1 MTTFYRNIRIVIPA
15 LILVW
20 QLPLAAQEVAQ
31 NVQNIAERE
40 IARRQAGIAQGKTA
54 LARGQAAMKKKDFAK
69 AHEEFRTAVDFLP
82 DALATAQLH
91 DEAVNG
97 FCDSG
102 VKLAEER
109 VAQGKAGEADAIA
122 REILSDRY
130 DPHCTAAQAFIT
142 RRQTNTVTQTDKQIE
157 TRTQTTS
164 TFLSKVEEVKSLLAD
179 AEAYYLAARYDL
191 AFKKY
196 EQVLTLDPYN
206 IAARRGEE
214 RINLAR
220 THYGEEAY
228 NETRSQELWK
238 VQKGWEEPVRRYG
251 QTIGGINDSFTRDV
265 SGTAG
270 INNKLNSI
278 IIPKIEFQD
287 ASVREAIDNLRQ
299 QAAAN
304 DPTTDG
310 KKGVDIVLGS
320 HVPAA
325 APVPVEPAAPLPNAS
340 PGASAAPVPVAPAP
354 TETGG
359 QITISLH
366 DIPLGEALRYIAN
379 QAGLKVKVEPYA
391 VLILPLSEQRNDLIT
406 KRYYVPPEFFG
417 GPMDIGYYLSSRGG
431 ASAGGKGSS
440 SSGGSSSAQTTEPLV
455 AEKILE
461 KNQATVVDTQASGA
475 SRSAASTKTTQQ
487 QLINDRQLVGR
498 AGARELLQSMG
509 IDFSAKG
516 SSALFL
522 PENGVM
528 IVRNTQDNLDM
539 VDALVEQANAS
550 RPKQVEIESKF
561 VEITQ
566 NNTKE
571 LGFDWLLGPFNIGG
585 HSVFGSGGAP
595 SASGANFPFVDPVTG
610 VPTGQFPLTAG
621 NRSGDFAISGNA
633 IDALLGGGVG
643 TAAVAPGIFG
653 LAGVFTDPQFQVVIR
668 ALNQKKGVDLLSAPR
683 ITTKSGQRAVI
694 EIVREFIYPQNF
706 TPAQI
711 PSLSS
716 TTTSTTI
723 LPTVVPVVVAPST
736 PTDFTT
742 RNTGVTLEV
751 EPVVGTDGTTIDL
764 NLVPQVV
771 EFEGFINYGSPISTV
786 NPSLFGLGTV
796 INQSIVLTE
805 NVINQPIFSTRKIN
819 TSVTVQ
825 DGQTVV
831 LGGLMREDVQKTED
845 RTPIIGDIPIVGR
858 LFRTNAEQ
866 HIKRNLVIFV
876 TAHLLNPAGQVITQ
890 EEDEETQELRP
901 PVLPEAPY
909 YKK

>member
-1 MTTFYRNIRIVIPA
+1 MTTFYRNVRIVIPA

-40 IARRQAGIAQGKTA
+40 VARRQAGIAQGKTA
-54 LARGQAAMKKKDFAK
+54 LQRGQAAMKKKDFAK
-69 AHEEFRTAVDFLP
+69 AHQEFRTAVDFLP

-109 VAQGKAGEADAIA
+109 VAQGKVGEADAIA

-130 DPHCTAAQAFIT
+130 DPHCTAAQAFIIH
-142 RRQTNTVTQTDKQIE
+142 RQINTVTQTDKQIE
-157 TRTQTTS
+157 TQTQTTS

-214 RINLAR
+214 KINLAR

-251 QTIGGINDSFTRDV
+251 QTVGGINDSFTRDV

-340 PGASAAPVPVAPAP
+340 PGASAAPVPVAPTP
-354 TETGG
+354 IETGG

-431 ASAGGKGSS
+431 GASAGGRG
-440 SSGGSSSAQTTEPLV
+440 SSGGSSSAVTNASLV

-461 KNQATVVDTQASGA
+461 KNQATVVDTEASGK
-475 SRSAASTKTTQQ
+475 SRSTGSTQSTSQ

-566 NNTKE
+566 NNMKE

-585 HSVFGSGGAP
+585 HSVFGSGGTPPVDAT
-595 SASGANFPFVDPVTG
+595 NFPFVDPTTG
-610 VPTGQFPLTAG
+610 VPTGQFPVTAG
-621 NRSGDFAISGNA
+621 NRSGQLAISGNA
-633 IDALLGGGVG
+633 IDALLAGAVG
-643 TAAVAPGIFG
+643 TPAVAPGIFG

-668 ALNQKKGVDLLSAPR
+668 ALNQKKGIDLLSAPR

-694 EIVREFIYPQNF
+694 EIVREFIYPGSF
-706 TPAQI
+706 TQPII
-711 PSLSS
+711 PSLSIPTGTTVTTA
-716 TTTSTTI
+716 TTTT
-723 LPTVVPVVVAPST
+723 LPVVAPST
-736 PTDFTT
+736 PSDFTT

-751 EPVVGTDGTTIDL
+751 EPVVGTDGTTVDL

-786 NPSLFGLGTV
+786 NPALFGLGSV
-796 INQSIVLTE
+796 ITQSIVLTP
-805 NVINQPIFSTRKIN
+805 NVINQPIFSTRKVN

-876 TAHLLNPAGQVITQ
+876 TAHLLNPAGQVVDRT
-890 EEDEETQELRP
+890 EEEEELQP
-901 PVLPEAPY
+901 PVLPQAPY